1 MTQTNGAERL
11 VFVRTPYDMWVGCAC
26 VMSRVC
32 ATLQWS
38 WSVCVHQVES
48 SGGVSRVKSFGV
60 QVRLM
65 GHRGLLL
72 RKVVS
77 NECVGIGSEGCRGI
91 GKDGVK

>member
-1 MTQTNGAERL
+1 MTQTNDAERL
-11 VFVRTPYDMWVGCAC
+11 AFVRTPCDMWV
-26 VMSRVC
+26 VWVC
-32 ATLQWS
+32 DVKGVCDSATVLS
-38 WSVCVHQVES
+38 GCVHPVES
-48 SGGVSRVKSFGV
+48 SGGESRVESFGV